1 MRRKW
6 SNIIKPRDENVTVAS
21 IQMVDLSRPVS
32 HGLRG
37 QENARGGQTE
47 ESDTSHDCSLLQ
59 QQAYESG
66 RAAGVEEGQAQLQT
80 EVETERLRLSNLIA
94 QVGLAK
100 VSAIQQAE
108 DDILTLALRIAK
120 KVIHRE
126 ATVDQEIVSDQVRQ
140 ALHFFSTKV
149 GVRIR
154 AHPDEVSHLV
164 TLFSTLLTRPDHAHP
179 IHVEG
184 DQTIQRGGCLIEAD
198 SIFIDATIDRQLEI
212 IQTSLSEDNQTDEI
226 DQSS

>member
-6 SNIIKPRDENVTVAS
+6 SNIIKPRDENVAVAS
-21 IQMVDLSRPVS
+21 IQMVELSRSVS

-37 QENARGGQTE
+37 QENGRGGQTE
-47 ESDTSHDCSLLQ
+47 ESDASHDCSLLQ

-66 RAAGVEEGQAQLQT
+66 RAAGIEEGQAQLQS
-80 EVETERLRLSNLIA
+80 EVEADRLRISNLIT
-94 QVGLAK
+94 QLGLAK

-108 DDILTLALRIAK
+108 NEILTLALGIAK

-126 ATVDQEIVSDQVRQ
+126 AAVDQEIVADQVRQ

-149 GVRIR
+149 GVHIR
-154 AHPDEVSHLV
+154 ANPDEVSHLES
-164 TLFSTLLTRPDHAHP
+164 LCSTLLTRPDHAP
-179 IHVEG
+179 PVQVKG

-198 SIFIDATIDRQLEI
+198 SIFIDATIDRQLEV
-212 IQTSLSEDNQTDEI
+212 IQTRLLEENQPDEI
-226 DQSS
+226 DESS